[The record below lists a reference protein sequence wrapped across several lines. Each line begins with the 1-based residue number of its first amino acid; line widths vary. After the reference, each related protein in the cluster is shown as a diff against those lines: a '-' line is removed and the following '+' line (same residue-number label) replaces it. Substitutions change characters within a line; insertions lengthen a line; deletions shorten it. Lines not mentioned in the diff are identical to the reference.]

1 MGKAIK
7 DKEIKTEEVV
17 ETVENVETVEAEQAN
32 TGDEQVDAFLNGET
46 DKMPEDAEE
55 ITEEEAKA
63 LEEKA
68 NAEAEDEKAEKDEE
82 EVEDGEYIIEAPN
95 KAYTG
100 TTATVDFKDGKGVT
114 ANKVILAYFKDRG
127 YKITKK

>member
-68 NAEAEDEKAEKDEE
+68 EE